1 MKNKIYLIIFAILSL
16 LFLFTTYHGDNIEKY
31 ILLGFVLL
39 FGLSFLVGLIIA
51 YANKYNLKRQIIEK
65 WISETD
71 FYSINKKSEI
81 TSKTFE
87 LIIQKGDKI
96 NKNLKFTVNVDEK
109 K

>member
-1 MKNKIYLIIFAILSL
+1 M
-16 LFLFTTYHGDNIEKY
+16 
-31 ILLGFVLL
+31 LGFVLL

-71 FYSINKKSEI
+71 FYSVNKKSEI

-87 LIIQKGDKI
+87 LIIQEGDKI

-109 K
+109 KVNKEGM